1 MKTVII
7 AVLVVALIISTGVVV
22 LEKNRP
28 DVIINNTLYTNT
40 TAIEYREITTTE
52 YINITNECES
62 IYPQV
67 YVDRIIYQYEV
78 CKNELIFLN
87 KTDLRDENYDLN
99 ISFSRCEA
107 KLEEM
112 ENILR

>member
-1 MKTVII
+1 MKTVI
-7 AVLVVALIISTGVVV
+7 AVLVVALIISIGVVII
-22 LEKNRP
+22 EKNRP
-28 DVIINNTLYTNT
+28 DVIIYTNT
-40 TAIEYREITTTE
+40 TTIEYREITTTE

-67 YVDRIIYQYEV
+67 YVDRVIYQYEV
-78 CKNELIFLN
+78 CRNELIFLN

-112 ENILR
+112 ENILK